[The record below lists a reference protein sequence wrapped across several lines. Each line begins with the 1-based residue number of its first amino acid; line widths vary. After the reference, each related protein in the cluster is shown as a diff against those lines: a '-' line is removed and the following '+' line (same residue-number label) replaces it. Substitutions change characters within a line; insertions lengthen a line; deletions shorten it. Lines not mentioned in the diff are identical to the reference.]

1 MKNRFDELA
10 KRLAQSAVRR
20 CPLTILCA
28 LTLLLSSPG
37 LAQQSSS
44 LPVMDVPNDP
54 MSVTGSGADA
64 VTGARTIPYF
74 TYTATDPSNG
84 ATYTLEMVGAN
95 PSLGTTT
102 TVPVVM
108 IPLRLNF
115 ANGGVLDATARAV
128 AVANSPIFAN
138 SAYSAQMAGGDVGQ
152 YGDVLMRAQANAL
165 GSGYHVLLGPPT
177 ILPTEVINVPQNHG
191 TAFVTSQVFN
201 TNGVVYAL
209 IDINWFASQINNLMN
224 ALHIP
229 PEWLPIFLSDNG
241 LLYKYNDYSQCCT
254 WGFHGAGTMNNSGRA
269 SVDSNGNAEVN
280 TFIWASYL
288 EPGTFTKP
296 RKVPISGLQDIQALS
311 HEVSEWLNDPFG
323 LNAVTPWSTPTAP
336 QYGCTPALESGDPL
350 VGFWF
355 PLSGNPD
362 PNPFAG
368 GVWHPQDSVFPQWFL
383 RESPSS
389 AFDGHYTFMGT
400 DNTNAAFHTVA
411 TGCN

>member
-1 MKNRFDELA
+1 MNNKFNELT
-10 KRLAQSAVRR
+10 KRLTQSAVRQ
-20 CPLTILCA
+20 CELTRFGA
-28 LTLLLSSPG
+28 FLLLLASPG
-37 LAQQSSS
+37 FAQQ
-44 LPVMDVPNDP
+44 LPVMDVPGDP
-54 MSVTGSGADA
+54 VSASESNVDLAT

-95 PSLGTTT
+95 PSLATTT
-102 TVPVVM
+102 SVPVLI

-115 ANGGVLDATARAV
+115 ANGGVLDATARAG
-128 AVANSPIFAN
+128 AVVNSPIFVN
-138 SAYSAQMAGGDVGQ
+138 SVFSAQMAGGAVGQ
-152 YGDVLMRAQANAL
+152 YGDVLMQAQANAL
-165 GSGYHVLLGPPT
+165 GSGYHVLLEPPT

-209 IDINWFASQINNLMN
+209 VDFNWFASQINNLIN
-224 ALHIP
+224 ALHVP
-229 PEWLPIFLSDNG
+229 PDWLPIFLSDNA
-241 LLYKYNDYSQCCT
+241 LLYKNNDYSQCCT
-254 WGFHGAGTMNNSGRA
+254 WGFHGAGNLHNIG
-269 SVDSNGNAEVN
+269 SVDSNGNADVN

-311 HEVSEWLNDPFG
+311 HELAEWLNDPFTIN
-323 LNAVTPWSTPTAP
+323 LVTPWETATAP
-336 QYGCTPALESGDPL
+336 QYGCSSFLESGDPL

-362 PNPFAG
+362 PSPFAG
-368 GVWHPQDSVFPQWFL
+368 GVWHPQDAVFPQWFL
-383 RESPSS
+383 RQSPSS
-389 AFDGHYTFMGT
+389 AYDGHYTFMGSA
-400 DNTNAAFHTVA
+400 NTNAAFHAVA